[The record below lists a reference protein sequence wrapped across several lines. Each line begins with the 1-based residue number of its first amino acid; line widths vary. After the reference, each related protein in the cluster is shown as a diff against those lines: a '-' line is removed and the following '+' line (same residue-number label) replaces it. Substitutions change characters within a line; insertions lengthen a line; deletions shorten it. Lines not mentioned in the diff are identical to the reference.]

1 MHIITGQT
9 ILELMSKIKFNP
21 TYTGMQFMCFAL
33 LRLHLTSAHD
43 KASGMDGI
51 IQLGDEEDRLSDD
64 TLRGE
69 LFDRCCY
76 IT

>member
-1 MHIITGQT
+1 
-9 ILELMSKIKFNP
+9 
-21 TYTGMQFMCFAL
+21 MQFMCFAL

-69 LFDRCCY
+69 LFD
-76 IT
+76 ILE